1 MVECPNCKKNYDDDF
16 DLCPYCGCMSPILK
30 ACPECLFET
39 LEEEIFCQ
47 KCGAKLRYKIQLIKD
62 LKDKISDYKKLG
74 EYEKTLEC
82 YDKII
87 ELDPTNKL
95 SWEVKSNYLSGHAKY
110 DEALEL
116 WDKAIELNSTED
128 WPWANKAYCLQDLKR
143 FEEALECWDKAI
155 ELEPTNSW
163 YWVGKAGCLKKLGRH
178 DEAGKCF
185 MKVAAFFTMAQV
197 DAIAT
202 A

>member
-143 FEEALECWDKAI
+143 YEEALECWDKAI

-185 MKVAAFFTMAQV
+185 MKSRKLRL
-197 DAIAT
+197 
-202 A
+202 

>member
-163 YWVGKAGCLKKLGRH
+163 YWVGKAGCLQKLGR
-178 DEAGKCF
+178 DEEAGKCF
-185 MKVAAFFTMAQV
+185 MKSRKLRP
-197 DAIAT
+197 
-202 A
+202 

>member
-143 FEEALECWDKAI
+143 HEEALECWDKAI

-185 MKVAAFFTMAQV
+185 MKSRKLRL
-197 DAIAT
+197 
-202 A
+202 

>member
-128 WPWANKAYCLQDLKR
+128 WPWEYKVKILLALKR

-185 MKVAAFFTMAQV
+185 MKSRKLRL
-197 DAIAT
+197 
-202 A
+202 

>member
-62 LKDKISDYKKLG
+62 LKDKISDDKKLG

-185 MKVAAFFTMAQV
+185 MKSRKLRL
-197 DAIAT
+197 
-202 A
+202 

>member
-185 MKVAAFFTMAQV
+185 MKSRKLRL
-197 DAIAT
+197 
-202 A
+202 

>member
-30 ACPECLFET
+30 ACPDCLFET

-185 MKVAAFFTMAQV
+185 MKSRKLRL
-197 DAIAT
+197 
-202 A
+202 

>member
-128 WPWANKAYCLQDLKR
+128 WPWEYKV
-143 FEEALECWDKAI
+143 
-155 ELEPTNSW
+155 PTNSW

-185 MKVAAFFTMAQV
+185 MKSRKLRL
-197 DAIAT
+197 
-202 A
+202 